1 MTGRPRWTLPARLL
15 SRVRC
20 GTFPGLLVLIA
31 FLFLP
36 QGTLLGQQPKPVDN
50 EVKAIYL
57 LNFGRFATWPPAAS
71 PDSDTFWVCILGRD
85 PFGRVLDDA
94 LIGETIAGKRVAA
107 KRVPRSE
114 DAAGCRILFIS
125 DSEEKQLKQVLQT
138 AARVRTLTVSD
149 MPRFV
154 EEGGMIQFISQG
166 NKVRFAVNVVAVEQ
180 AGLGLSWNS

>member
-1 MTGRPRWTLPARLL
+1 VTGRRLRSTLRGRLWPRVRRGVFPRLL
-15 SRVRC
+15 VVMALSS
-20 GTFPGLLVLIA
+20 
-31 FLFLP
+31 LP
-36 QGTLLGQQPKPVDN
+36 QATLLGYKPKPVDY

-71 PDSDTFWVCILGRD
+71 SDSDTFWVCVLGRD

-125 DSEEKQLKQVLQT
+125 DSEEKQLKQVLQS
-138 AARVRTLTVSD
+138 AARARTLTVSD
-149 MPRFV
+149 MPQFV

-166 NKVRFAVNVVAVEQ
+166 NKVRFAVNVGAAEQ
-180 AGLGLSWNS
+180 AGP